1 MQQAVRT
8 VRCEVPMVCRVMP
21 VVGTV
26 VLAALAVSCMPIVSV
41 AQAPGPADVAPLDP
55 PDTIYRGGSVA
66 DDVAVENR
74 RAIVRQHRAFLP
86 VEIDLSS
93 RMPPVGNQGH
103 SNSCTA
109 WATGYAA
116 RSYYTSTIEHRNIAQ
131 AANLPS
137 PNFLYHLARTGGCDE
152 GSSIGRVVDILKK
165 GSLSLAEYPFSDACV
180 PAASPEVVARA
191 HDFRVRGVS
200 RVDTNRIDDVKG
212 QLAQLNPVMIRFH
225 DSTVFQRLRG
235 ASTFTEP
242 GPPPGDKVSGW
253 HLMTLVGYDER
264 RQAFRLI
271 NSWGRGWGDRGYAW
285 IGYDLLRSRI
295 TGAYVLDVERPGQ
308 PPSVTPAP
316 QPPAP
321 PPPPPV
327 AEVVPPRPPT
337 PVVPSPAPVTP
348 VPVPQLA
355 DLQALSCG
363 RVAVESR
370 GGQSMLSGYVASDDD
385 LERVRL
391 IAANAPQTS
400 VGNVVVAPWPQC
412 EALQTLEKPL
422 DIADRPTIDIG
433 PTTALRA
440 GDPLRIQVRS
450 PSQISYL
457 YVSYIQAD
465 GSVVHLVQPNGLVPQ
480 PTLPRQTLVF
490 GSGEGGKPKFTI
502 GPPFGREMIIA
513 IAARSPLFDRELPA
527 RQTERDY
534 LTELRRALIYKPVP
548 DMPDRELAAAMT
560 TLQTS
565 AR

>member
-1 MQQAVRT
+1 MDCCVVR
-8 VRCEVPMVCRVMP
+8 
-21 VVGTV
+21 VVGAV
-26 VLAALAVSCMPIVSV
+26 VLAALAVPCLPIASV
-41 AQAPGPADVAPLDP
+41 AQAPAPADVVPVDP
-55 PDTIYRGGSVA
+55 ADTIYGGGSVV

-86 VEIDLSS
+86 VEIDLSTG
-93 RMPPVGNQGH
+93 MPPVGNQGH
-103 SNSCTA
+103 SSSCTA

-116 RSYYTSTIEHRNIAQ
+116 RSYYTSTVEHRNITQ
-131 AANLPS
+131 ASNLPS
-137 PNFLYHLARTGGCDE
+137 PNFLYHLARTGGCDD
-152 GSSIGRVVDILKK
+152 GSSIGRLVDVLKK

-180 PAASPEVVARA
+180 PPAPADVAARA

-200 RVDTNRIDDVKG
+200 RVDITRIDDVKG

-225 DSTVFQRLRG
+225 DSTAFQRLRG

-295 TGAYVLDVERPGQ
+295 TGAYVLDVERPGPQ
-308 PPSVTPAP
+308 PSVTP
-316 QPPAP
+316 P
-321 PPPPPV
+321 PPI
-327 AEVVPPRPPT
+327 AEVVPPRPPA

-348 VPVPQLA
+348 APVTPTPVTPAPALQLA
-355 DLQALSCG
+355 DLQTLSCG
-363 RVAVESR
+363 RVAVEAR
-370 GGQSMLSGYVASDDD
+370 GGQSVLSGYVASDDD
-385 LERVRL
+385 LKRVRL
-391 IAANAPQTS
+391 IAANVPQAS
-400 VGNVVVAPWPQC
+400 VGTVVVAPWPQC

-422 DIADRPTIDIG
+422 EISDRPTIDIG
-433 PTTALRA
+433 PTSELRA
-440 GDPLRIQVRS
+440 GDPLRIQVRA

-490 GSGEGGKPKFTI
+490 GSGEGGKPKFTV

-513 IAARSPLFDRELPA
+513 IASRSPLFDRELPA
-527 RQTERDY
+527 HQTERDY
-534 LTELRRALIYKPVP
+534 LTELRRALIYKPVA

>member
-1 MQQAVRT
+1 MD
-8 VRCEVPMVCRVMP
+8 CRVP
-21 VVGTV
+21 A
-26 VLAALAVSCMPIVSV
+26 VLAALVLAALTIPCMPIMSA
-41 AQAPGPADVAPLDP
+41 AQAPGPADTVDVDPLD
-55 PDTIYRGGSVA
+55 TVYHSGSVA

-316 QPPAP
+316 QPP

-348 VPVPQLA
+348 MPAPQLA

-391 IAANAPQTS
+391 IAANVPQTS

-480 PTLPRQTLVF
+480 PTLPRQSLVF

-527 RQTERDY
+527 HQTERDY

>member
-1 MQQAVRT
+1 M
-8 VRCEVPMVCRVMP
+8 PMVCRAMP

-26 VLAALAVSCMPIVSV
+26 VLAALAVPCMPIVSV
-41 AQAPGPADVAPLDP
+41 AQAPGPADIAPLDP
-55 PDTIYRGGSVA
+55 PDTVYRGGSVA

-86 VEIDLSS
+86 VEIDLSN

-131 AANLPS
+131 TANLPS

-191 HDFRVRGVS
+191 RDFRVRGVS
-200 RVDTNRIDDVKG
+200 RVDSNRIDDVKG

-225 DSTVFQRLRG
+225 DSTAFQRLRG

-285 IGYDLLRSRI
+285 VGYDLLRSRI

-308 PPSVTPAP
+308 PSVTPAP

-321 PPPPPV
+321 PPPPPI
-327 AEVVPPRPPT
+327 AEVVSPRPPT

-348 VPVPQLA
+348 VPALQLT

-370 GGQSMLSGYVASDDD
+370 GGQSVLSGYVASDDD

-422 DIADRPTIDIG
+422 DIPDRPTIDIG
-433 PTTALRA
+433 PTTELRA
-440 GDPLRIQVRS
+440 GDPLRIQVGS

-480 PTLPRQTLVF
+480 PTLPRQSLVF
-490 GSGEGGKPKFTI
+490 GSGEGGKPKFTV

-527 RQTERDY
+527 HQTEREY

-548 DMPDRELAAAMT
+548 EMPDRELAAAMM